1 MKDSCNILIVGVGGQ
16 GTLLTS
22 RILGTL
28 ARRLGFDVKVSEVHG
43 MAQRGG
49 SVVTYVRMGRDV
61 ASPLIEEN
69 GADFMV
75 SFELMEALRYVHLV
89 KKGGAVVTSTQQIS
103 PMPVITGTAEYPR
116 DILEKLKAS
125 GASVDA
131 VDALDIARQLGNIR
145 VVNTLML
152 GRLARLTGFNRE
164 DWLASI
170 QECVPAKTIDLNV
183 TAFQTGYDM
192 NA

>member
-1 MKDSCNILIVGVGGQ
+1 MTESCNILIVGVGGQ

-28 ARRLGFDVKVSEVHG
+28 ARRLGYDVKVSEVHG

-61 ASPLIEEN
+61 ASPLIEED

-75 SFELMEALRYVHLV
+75 SFELMEALRYIHLV
-89 KKGGAVVTSTQQIS
+89 KKGGAVVASTQQIS
-103 PMPVITGTAEYPR
+103 PMPVITGAAEYPQ
-116 DILEKLKAS
+116 DIYDKLQAS
-125 GASVDA
+125 GVSVDA
-131 VDALDIARQLGNIR
+131 VDALDIARRLGNIR

-152 GRLARLTGFNRE
+152 GRLARLTGFDRE

-170 QECVPAKTIDLNV
+170 RECVPEKTIDLNV
-183 TAFQTGYDM
+183 NAFQTGYDM
-192 NA
+192 NE

>member
-49 SVVTYVRMGRDV
+49 SVITYVRMGHDV

-69 GADFMV
+69 GADYMV

-103 PMPVITGTAEYPR
+103 PMPVITGVAEYPR
-116 DILEKLKAS
+116 DILEKLQAS

-131 VDALDIARQLGNIR
+131 VDALDIARRLGNIR

-152 GRLARLTGFNRE
+152 GRLARLTEFDRE

-170 QECVPAKTIDLNV
+170 RECVPAKTIDLNV